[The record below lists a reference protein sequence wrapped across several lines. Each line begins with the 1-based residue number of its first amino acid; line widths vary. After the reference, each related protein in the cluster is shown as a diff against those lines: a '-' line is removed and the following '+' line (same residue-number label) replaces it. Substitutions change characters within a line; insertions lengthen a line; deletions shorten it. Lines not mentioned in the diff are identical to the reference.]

1 MKLLVP
7 LGRLLFILI
16 FLPTIVTHFS
26 NSTIQYAASAG
37 VPAPQFLVP
46 LSGVVAFIG
55 GISVL
60 LGYKAHIGA
69 WLLILFLIPVTLFM
83 HHFWTFQDPTMYQ
96 MQKINFMKN
105 VSMVGAALLI
115 TYFGSGPYS
124 IDNRNHLNKE
134 AYKA

>member
-1 MKLLVP
+1 MKFLVP
-7 LGRLLFILI
+7 VGRLLFTMI

-26 NSTIQYAASAG
+26 SGTIQYAAFTG
-37 VPAPQFLVP
+37 VPIPQFLVP
-46 LSGVVAFIG
+46 LSGVIAFLG
-55 GISVL
+55 GASIL
-60 LGYKAHIGA
+60 LGFKAHIGA

-115 TYFGSGPYS
+115 TYFGSGPFS
-124 IDNRNHLNKE
+124 VDNRLNSLIR
-134 AYKA
+134 